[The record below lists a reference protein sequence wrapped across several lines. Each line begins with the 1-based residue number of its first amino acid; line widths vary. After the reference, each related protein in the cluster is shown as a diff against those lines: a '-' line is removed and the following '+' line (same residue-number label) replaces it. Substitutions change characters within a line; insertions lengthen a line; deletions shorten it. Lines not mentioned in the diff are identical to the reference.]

1 MQVVFE
7 EILHHYIDLDTEN
20 PEDAEAEFNQKANDE
35 IDLFGGG
42 EVIDSGLTQIGDK
55 PVRVSHID
63 LEKALYAFLA
73 YVEDDYEGTE
83 LSYIREKLTDVCGLS
98 KEECE
103 LLGFGWVFTD

>member
-1 MQVVFE
+1 MQVIFE
-7 EILHHYIDLDTEN
+7 EILHHYIELDTEN
-20 PEDAEAEFNQKANDE
+20 PEEAEAEFDERADNQ
-35 IDLFGGG
+35 IDLFDDG

-83 LSYIREKLTDVCGLS
+83 LSYIRDKLTDVCGLS

-103 LLGFGWVFTD
+103 LLGLGWAFTD